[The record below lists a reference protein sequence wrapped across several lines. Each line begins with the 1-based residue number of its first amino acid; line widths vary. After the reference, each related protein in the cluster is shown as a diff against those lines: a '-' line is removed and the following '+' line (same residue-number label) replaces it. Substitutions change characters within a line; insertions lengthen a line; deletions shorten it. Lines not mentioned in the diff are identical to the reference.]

1 MNKLPCGVVEDLLP
15 LYIDEL
21 CGEETKVLVA
31 EHLENCPAC
40 RSKYEAMRGPTGM
53 EAADSHP
60 AEPEEEKARIAL
72 KKAASHYGR
81 VAAGAVLLALILCLA
96 LFMVLG
102 GPAWMGEE
110 INIPAREIELID
122 AQAEEDG
129 TVRLLIGAD
138 SYHAVTGGGMLL
150 RTDENGQTY
159 YIVAFWAHRYS
170 WLSPRMDGED
180 YAYTFDSK
188 EETAG
193 VSNLKPGD
201 RVYAYDGGNM
211 ILLWDGTIG

>member
-21 CGEETKVLVA
+21 CREETKALVA
-31 EHLENCPAC
+31 EHLENCPVC
-40 RSKYEAMRGPTGM
+40 RSKWEAMRGPTGM
-53 EAADSHP
+53 EAAGPRPMEIED
-60 AEPEEEKARIAL
+60 ENARIVL
-72 KKAASHYGR
+72 KKAATHYQG
-81 VAAGAVLLALILCLA
+81 VAAGAVLLALIVCLA
-96 LFMVLG
+96 LFFVLG
-102 GPAWMGEE
+102 GPAWLNEE
-110 INIPAREIELID
+110 INIPAREIELIHV
-122 AQAEEDG
+122 QTEEDG

-138 SYHAVTGGGMLL
+138 SYHAVTGGGILL

-159 YIVAFWAHRYS
+159 YIIAFWAHRYA
-170 WLSPRMDGED
+170 WLSPRMDGLD

-201 RVYAYDGGNM
+201 RVYAYDGSDR
-211 ILLWDGTIG
+211 ILLWDGTAS